1 MRNAHVQATITTIAF
16 AAMLAAHAESSPYEP
31 VSDAMLRDPDAQDWL
46 LYSRTYDNHR
56 YSPLDQIDRDTVRHI
71 DLIWSRDMHDGT
83 QENIPLVYRGTMFVA
98 NPRGIVQALNAATGE
113 LLWEYRRQLPTDI
126 ERYIRGLGRA
136 RMLALYSDM
145 VYYASPDG
153 YLVALDAVR
162 GTLRWATAVQDYRT
176 KAQHTT
182 GPFIVSG
189 TVLSGRNCGDTRDTC
204 FIAGHDPHTGEERWK
219 LYVTAAP
226 GEAGGDT
233 WGRMPAELRIASPW
247 GLPGGFDPERNLV
260 YWGIANPNPHTRI
273 KRHDGDPFAVPLEA
287 PAELYSN
294 STLAIS
300 PTTGDLVWY
309 YQHLPGDDWDSD
321 YTHERILVRTRV
333 DPDPKRVKWIS
344 PRVRG
349 GELRD
354 TVVTVGEPGGVWALD
369 ALRGEFLWAT
379 PFPFDTPD
387 FHIAD
392 IDVETGITRISRTKV
407 LTKDDEQHTTCFQNT
422 KSYWPMA
429 YHPGQNALFVPFH
442 DACVTRTG
450 NLALANGHSRTTH
463 ARRGSNPDA
472 FAGLAVVD
480 MESGRIRLLHTQRN
494 PGNGAVLLT
503 AGGLVFWGDMSGT
516 LYAFDSESGEIL
528 WDAGVTG
535 IIQTSTIT
543 YAVDGRQF
551 VAILTGDGLSGT
563 YGPLEVVP
571 ELRPKREH
579 NAIYVFAFPKGHA
592 RSDPMPSRSTET
604 RTETSV
610 NTILDETFVK
620 AEDEHH
626 D

>member
-1 MRNAHVQATITTIAF
+1 MRNAHVQAILATVAFVATIEAP
-16 AAMLAAHAESSPYEP
+16 AERTVYEP
-31 VSDAMLRDPDAQDWL
+31 VSDATLVNPAASDWL

-56 YSPLDQIDRDTVRHI
+56 FSPLDQINRDNVRFL
-71 DLIWSRDMHDGT
+71 DLVWSRDMHDGT

-98 NPRGIVQALNAATGE
+98 NPRGIVQAIDAASGD
-113 LLWEYRRQLPTDI
+113 LRWEYRRTLPADI

-162 GTLRWATAVQDYRT
+162 GTLRWETPVQDYRT
-176 KAQHTT
+176 KTQHTT
-182 GPFIVSG
+182 GPFVVSG
-189 TVLSGRNCGDTRDTC
+189 SVLTGRNCGDTRDTC
-204 FIAGHDPHTGEERWK
+204 FIAAHDPKTGAERWK
-219 LYVTAAP
+219 LYVTAAS
-226 GEAGGDT
+226 GEPGGDS
-233 WGRMPAELRIASPW
+233 WGKMPSALRIASPW
-247 GLPGGFDPERNLV
+247 GLPGGFDPEHNLV

-273 KRHDGDPFAVPLEA
+273 KRHDGDPFAVPLVA

-294 STLAIS
+294 STLAID
-300 PTTGDLVWY
+300 PTTGKLVWY

-321 YTHERILVRTRV
+321 YTHERILVRTRF
-333 DPDPKRVKWIS
+333 DPDRDSVRWIN
-344 PRVRG
+344 PNVTR

-354 TVVTVGEPGGVWALD
+354 IVVTVGEPGGVWALD
-369 ALRGEFLWAT
+369 AVTGEFLWAT
-379 PFPFDTPD
+379 PFPYDTPD

-392 IDVETGITRISRTKV
+392 VDVETGLTRISRDKI
-407 LTKDDEQHTTCFQNT
+407 LTRDGEEHTTCFQNT

-429 YHPGQNALFVPFH
+429 YHPELDALYVPYH

-463 ARRGSNPDA
+463 ARRGSNPDS

-480 MESGRIRLLHTQRN
+480 MTSGRIRHLHTQRD

-503 AGGLVFWGDMSGT
+503 AGELVFWGDMSGT
-516 LYAFDSESGEIL
+516 FYAIDTESGEIL
-528 WDAGVTG
+528 WDASVTG

-543 YAVDGRQF
+543 YAVDGRQY

-563 YGPLEVVP
+563 YGPLAAVP
-571 ELRPKREH
+571 ELETTREH
-579 NAIYVFAFPKGHA
+579 NAIYVFALPEEL
-592 RSDPMPSRSTET
+592 P
-604 RTETSV
+604 
-610 NTILDETFVK
+610 
-620 AEDEHH
+620 
-626 D
+626 